1 MTAPELSLQL
11 LRKGYAALTSN
22 VTEYGEDESYVARM
36 LGRRALVVWGAEG
49 ARLFYD
55 TSLLQRAAAV
65 PPPLA
70 RLLFGRGAVHG
81 LDDAAHAAR
90 KAIFLHAVDES
101 RVESLVKAIGADL
114 SERVATWPGRGE
126 LAVFDELVE
135 VYGTNVIAWAGI
147 EVSAEEAGRRSHDL
161 ARIVDGFGFGGAG
174 IAGVRGGRAR
184 RRSNR
189 WASELVGQVRR
200 GEATTSPGSVLELL
214 AVGAGADLDDATA
227 GVELLN
233 ILRPTV
239 AVAWLGTFA
248 ALALDRYPEW
258 QSAVARDDRGV
269 RHAFAQEVRR
279 TAPFAPALAA
289 RVRVPAV
296 RRGVQLKPGDFV
308 VLDLLSTNHDAA
320 RWPDPV
326 RFDPSRFL
334 EGDPGPYDLVPQGGG
349 PREGHRCPG
358 EALTLGILEETLGV
372 LAAVSFT
379 VASDPSYD
387 PRRIPALP
395 RGGLRVRA
403 GEQ

>member
-1 MTAPELSLQL
+1 
-11 LRKGYAALTSN
+11 LTSN
-22 VTEYGEDESYVARM
+22 VTKYGEDGSYVARM

-55 TSLLQRAAAV
+55 SALVQRAGAM

-81 LDDAAHAAR
+81 LDDTTHAAR
-90 KAIFLHAVDES
+90 KALFLHAVDES
-101 RVESLVKAIGADL
+101 RVESLVKTIGADL
-114 SERVATWPGRGE
+114 AERVESWPGRGE
-126 LAVFDELVE
+126 LSVFDELVG
-135 VYGTNVIAWAGI
+135 VYGTNVISWAGI
-147 EVSAEEAGRRSHDL
+147 ELSAEEARRRSHDL
-161 ARIVDGFGFGGAG
+161 ARIVDGFGGAG
-174 IAGVRGGRAR
+174 VAAPRGAAAR

-189 WASELVGQVRR
+189 WASELVRQVRR
-200 GEATTSPGSVLELL
+200 GRTTAPPGSALELL

-239 AVAWLGTFA
+239 AVAWLGTFG

-258 QSAVARDDRGV
+258 QSAVARDDHGV

-296 RRGVQLKPGDFV
+296 RRGVRLKPGDFV

-334 EGDPGPYDLVPQGGG
+334 DGDPGPYDLVPQGGG
-349 PREGHRCPG
+349 PQEGHRCPG
-358 EALTLGILEETLGV
+358 EPLTLGILEETLGV
-372 LAAVSFT
+372 VAAVPFT
-379 VASDPSYD
+379 VSSDPSYD
-387 PRRIPALP
+387 PQRIPALP
-395 RGGLRVRA
+395 GRGLRVRV
-403 GEQ
+403 GD